1 MEIYLTILDKTID
14 LQIIEIHFEDDPF
27 HFRIP
32 IDMCFNL
39 SLLKISHELTLDII
53 SFLFQLLFFLIYYFI
68 FIFVSIYSDHNN
80 TLLFYQTS

>member
-1 MEIYLTILDKTID
+1 MIILLSIPISHKNISSFYYHRYLYGNISDHLKTID

-39 SLLKISHELTLDII
+39 SLLKIS
-53 SFLFQLLFFLIYYFI
+53 Q
-68 FIFVSIYSDHNN
+68 
-80 TLLFYQTS
+80 